1 MGEIR
6 CSYIRP
12 KIPRDPKV
20 ESCWSSF
27 SKTFFTTE
35 FTAALE
41 SVNCIHCKSVRLCWY
56 QSSLSGK
63 QDGECSICYNWL
75 SVGIVMESKLEDM
88 VTGAGFENVQLCGF
102 LRQRLYRVNC
112 GGDADRAT
120 STPRSIYMR
129 GKNNN

>member
-1 MGEIR
+1 MHFMHTIFFDLSGGLKINAIMGEIR

-20 ESCWSSF
+20 ESCWSRF
-27 SKTFFTTE
+27 SNKLFTTE

-88 VTGAGFENVQLCGF
+88 VTGVGFENVQLCGVSTATTVPCK
-102 LRQRLYRVNC
+102 LRR
-112 GGDADRAT
+112 
-120 STPRSIYMR
+120 
-129 GKNNN
+129 